1 MYRVSWDIRDRTLLN
16 LIYVNM
22 PQDTQQTQNI
32 CTTFVQRRPNVFD
45 AGPTLYICY
54 TNALCFLGR
63 QLQPL
68 SC

>member
-32 CTTFVQRRPNVFD
+32 CTTSAQRLRRWTNIVQMLYKCFVFP
-45 AGPTLYICY
+45 G
-54 TNALCFLGR
+54 
-63 QLQPL
+63 
-68 SC
+68 